1 MEFQANH
8 ILMAYSH
15 PLVAPVL
22 RLRGKD
28 RRLLQR
34 VVRCHKSEQRAVLRA
49 KIILWAARGISNS
62 EIAFHLGVDVKTVRK
77 WRSRFKYWGL
87 QGLRDEERSGRPRV
101 FDFKVRHEL
110 FSLVVQTP
118 PEPYSRWSLDLLA
131 KALIDGRLVAS
142 ISIETLS
149 SWLREAEL
157 KPHKV
162 RGWLNSTD
170 PDFRAKRDR
179 IVHLYLKPPKNSYVL
194 SVDEKTNIQALER
207 VRKDLPASRGRAR
220 RVEWEYKRHGVLN
233 LLACFDVRTGQV
245 VGELVEKNDSKAFI
259 CFLKKIL
266 RLYPRRKIHLVLDN
280 GSTHRSHETME
291 FYAQNPRLLLYF
303 TPTHASWLN
312 QIELWFSALGRHAL
326 HKASFDSLEKLRGRI
341 NRYISHHNEE
351 LAKPYEWTTK
361 GKPLTGLSARE
372 RRRRRST
379 LREFRKAVRS

>member
-1 MEFQANH
+1 MGS
-8 ILMAYSH
+8 SH
-15 PLVAPVL
+15 PLVASVI

-28 RRLLQR
+28 RRILQR

-49 KIILWAARGISNS
+49 KIILWAARGAPNT

-77 WRSRFKYWGL
+77 WRDRFKYWGL
-87 QGLRDEERSGRPRV
+87 IGLDDLERPGRPRL
-101 FDFKVRHEL
+101 FDSKVRHEL
-110 FSLVVQTP
+110 FSLVVQPP
-118 PEPYSRWSLDLLA
+118 PEPYCRWSLDLLA
-131 KALIDGRLVAS
+131 KTMVDRRLVDS

-149 SWLREAEL
+149 TWLREAEL

-162 RGWLNSTD
+162 RGWLSSND
-170 PDFRAKRDR
+170 PEFRAKRDR
-179 IVHLYLKPPKNSYVL
+179 IMNLYLRPPKNTFVL
-194 SVDEKTNIQALER
+194 SVDEKTNIQALKR

-220 RVEWEYKRHGVLN
+220 RVEWEYVRHGVVN

-245 VGELVEKNDSKAFI
+245 VGQLVGKNDSKAFI
-259 CFLKKIL
+259 GFLKMLL
-266 RLYPRRKIHLVLDN
+266 RLYPRRKICLVLDN
-280 GSTHRSHETME
+280 GTTHRSHETMQ
-291 FYAQNPRLLLYF
+291 FYARNPRLLLYF

-312 QIELWFSALGRHAL
+312 QVELWFSALGRHAL
-326 HKASFDSLEKLRGRI
+326 HKASFDSLEKLKCRVT
-341 NRYISHHNEE
+341 RYIAHHNQE